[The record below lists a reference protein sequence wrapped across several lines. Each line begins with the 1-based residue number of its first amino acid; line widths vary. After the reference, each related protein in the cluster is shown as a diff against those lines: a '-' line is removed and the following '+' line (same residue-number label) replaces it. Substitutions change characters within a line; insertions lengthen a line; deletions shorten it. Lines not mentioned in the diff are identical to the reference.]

1 MDAVLEVKDL
11 DKSFVG
17 VHAVDHVSFQVYP
30 GTVHVM
36 QGENGAGKSTILKM
50 LSGLYQPDSGE
61 ILLHGKPVSFSSPQD
76 AKEKGI
82 AMVYQEMT
90 ILPELTVAQNIFLH
104 QEEQKGRFLDEASMM
119 KKARELAEKYDIEID
134 PYCRAGDLEI
144 AQQQMIEI
152 LKALASDSEILI
164 LDEPTSSLARKEVD
178 RLYEIVEGL
187 KKKGKTIL
195 FISHRMEEIFR
206 FGDNMTVMKDGK
218 YVGSVAI
225 KDVTEDDIIRM
236 MVGRD
241 LDDIFPPKLKE
252 EPGEEIFRVE
262 DLSDKDKVHQV
273 SFSIRSGEV
282 LGIAAL
288 DGQGQ
293 NEIMRLIAGIR
304 KKTSGRVYLKG
315 QELHYRNPRQ
325 ALAAGIGYVP
335 EDRKKQGLSLLL
347 SVRENI
353 AMSSLKRRQKASFI
367 NLKEEMEVVR
377 RMIEVMRIKTPGPE
391 QAVVNL
397 SGGNQQKVSIGKS
410 LADEPQVLLLNEPT
424 RGIDVEAKQEIYKLI
439 RSLAGDG
446 VGILVYTSDMMECIG
461 LCDRIM
467 TVYEGRI
474 TSVLTQE
481 QHTEEIIMK
490 GAMNLGEEKNG

>member
-1 MDAVLEVKDL
+1 
-11 DKSFVG
+11 
-17 VHAVDHVSFQVYP
+17 
-30 GTVHVM
+30 
-36 QGENGAGKSTILKM
+36 
-50 LSGLYQPDSGE
+50 
-61 ILLHGKPVSFSSPQD
+61 
-76 AKEKGI
+76 
-82 AMVYQEMT
+82 
-90 ILPELTVAQNIFLH
+90 
-104 QEEQKGRFLDEASMM
+104 MM

-164 LDEPTSSLARKEVD
+164 LDEPTSSLTRKEVD

-241 LDDIFPPKLKE
+241 LADIFPPKLKE

>member
-241 LDDIFPPKLKE
+241 LADIFPPKLKE